1 MNEIK
6 EYTWKLN
13 IDEINY
19 IISGLQELPAKVAN
33 TIIQKLHSQA
43 NEQFAKEAVEK
54 AATSESESN
63 E

>member
-6 EYTWKLN
+6 EYSWKLN

-33 TIIQKLHSQA
+33 PIIQKLHLQA
-43 NEQFAKEAVEK
+43 NEHFAREAAEK
-54 AATSESESN
+54 AAAESESSD
-63 E
+63 

>member
-6 EYTWKLN
+6 EYSWKLN

-33 TIIQKLHSQA
+33 PIIQKLHSQA

>member
-6 EYTWKLN
+6 EYSWKLN

-33 TIIQKLHSQA
+33 PIIQKLHIQA
-43 NEQFAKEAVEK
+43 NEHFAREATEK
-54 AATSESESN
+54 AVAESESS